1 MARKMTRKQKAF
13 AKKLVENPR
22 MNGTEAA
29 MQTYE
34 TTRGTAAVIAHN
46 NMKNPLVQA
55 YLEEHS
61 DIAQDAMLEILSN
74 SRKFAKGGDK
84 VGADYANVAVN
95 VAKDIM
101 DRVHG
106 KATQKV
112 EHQSTA
118 ISINID
124 LTGGD
129 EEEED
134 FEREAIEV

>member
-1 MARKMTRKQKAF
+1 MARKLTRKQKAF
-13 AKKLVENPR
+13 AKELIQNPKIS
-22 MNGTEAA
+22 NTEAA
-29 MQTYE
+29 MRTYD
-34 TTRGTAAVIAHN
+34 TTKGTARLIAHN

-61 DIAQDAMLEILSN
+61 QTAQDAMMEILDN

-112 EHQSTA
+112 EQTTQTVS
-118 ISINID
+118 ISID
-124 LTGGD
+124 LSGD
-129 EEEED
+129 SD
-134 FEREAIEV
+134 